1 MKKPERRLFV
11 SVACAA
17 ALMVCGAVMIHLDK
31 KPDEATFF
39 AMDCPCTAAVY
50 GGDAEAVKDRIKA
63 LEKLYSPYEEGSEIS
78 RLNESGRLEL
88 SEETAQLIEKSIE
101 LTKKYGG
108 ADISAGAVTELWNV
122 TGEEPRVPEQS
133 EIQTALSAVGYENIK
148 ISGNECVL
156 ENGTQI
162 DVGCDGKGFALDDY
176 EFIEAVGKC
185 EQGDPLAYV
194 KVVDAALG
202 SKKEKAFAK
211 IREKC
216 GYVSVKEITKLIVEI
231 FQTPKTKNS

>member
-17 ALMVCGAVMIHLDK
+17 AFMVCGAVMMHLDK

-122 TGEEPRVPEQS
+122 TGDEPRVPEQR

-148 ISGNECVL
+148 LSGSECV
-156 ENGTQI
+156 I
-162 DVGCDGKGFALDDY
+162 
-176 EFIEAVGKC
+176 
-185 EQGDPLAYV
+185 
-194 KVVDAALG
+194 
-202 SKKEKAFAK
+202 EKAH
-211 IREKC
+211 R
-216 GYVSVKEITKLIVEI
+216 
-231 FQTPKTKNS
+231 